1 MWYELNKI
9 VGVLLLIAIVG
20 GAARYAL
27 TRPPLLRQRSDDV
40 AGSENQYQRQARKNL
55 QRRMSNLQDQH
66 SEAMQQ
72 AIDVGRR
79 ATGS

>member
-20 GAARYAL
+20 GAAGYAL

-55 QRRMSNLQDQH
+55 QRRMSKLQDQH
-66 SEAMQQ
+66 SEAMQK